1 LEARDQHQ
9 PNLEMGETGI
19 NDVTKEWLFDSL
31 KAKQILCYTWM
42 PLQEAIQETLRFIE
56 NSAR

>member
-1 LEARDQHQ
+1 
-9 PNLEMGETGI
+9 MGETGI

-42 PLQEAIQETLRFIE
+42 PLQEAIQETLQFIE